1 MQLELE
7 KRQAQVSQVEV
18 SASEER
24 FNRMTEQMEELR
36 AQVALLS
43 AANTKA
49 GRGRAFA
56 CYNCGQTGHFTRD
69 CGKGRGVGV
78 NDQDKLVFV
87 SPVLA
92 VGVADHSGGGAVIPM
107 PRIFSKGRR

>member
-56 CYNCGQTGHFTRD
+56 CYNCGQTGHFARD
-69 CGKGRGVGV
+69 CGKGRGVGGKRPGQTAFRQPGFRGRGRGSFRGRGS
-78 NDQDKLVFV
+78 NTDAQDFQ
-87 SPVLA
+87 
-92 VGVADHSGGGAVIPM
+92 
-107 PRIFSKGRR
+107 